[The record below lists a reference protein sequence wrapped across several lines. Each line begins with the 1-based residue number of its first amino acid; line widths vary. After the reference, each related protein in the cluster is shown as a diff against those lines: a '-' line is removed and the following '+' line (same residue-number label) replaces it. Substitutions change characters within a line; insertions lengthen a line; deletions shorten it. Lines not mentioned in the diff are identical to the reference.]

1 MATTIYK
8 TSAAYVNECV
18 IAEFFAKHGIVPTR
32 VEMIPIVTEDEE
44 PIDWA
49 KMWGITTPAAP
60 AAPEPPKEK
69 PLPTF
74 HNRPRTYAKNL
85 KDWEER

>member
-1 MATTIYK
+1 MATYR
-8 TSAAYVNECV
+8 
-18 IAEFFAKHGIVPTR
+18 FAGSDATAHIGLP
-32 VEMIPIVTEDEE
+32 PQPEDEA

-49 KMWGITTPAAP
+49 KMWGISTPTP

-74 HNRPRTYAKNL
+74 HNRPRTYAKNW
-85 KDWEER
+85 KDWEEQ